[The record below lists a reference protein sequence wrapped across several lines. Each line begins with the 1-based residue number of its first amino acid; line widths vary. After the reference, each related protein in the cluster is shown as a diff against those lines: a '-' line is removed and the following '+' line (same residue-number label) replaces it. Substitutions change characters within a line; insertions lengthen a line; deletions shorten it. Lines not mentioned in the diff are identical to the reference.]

1 MERCKILEQSHLK
14 ESHYISFLIIL
25 LLVLSCKKVN
35 EDCNV
40 YEYPNAP
47 IKEWQTEVTGSEEE
61 SHGHYILACSDG
73 GYLQI
78 GETGFIPNSAK
89 ILVVKTNQT
98 GSLIWKKEFG
108 SSGNNLG
115 NSAIETSDGYIICGS
130 LNKNSV
136 LIKLDKMDGSP
147 LFTESINNG
156 GNDAFENLIMTA
168 NGIVAVGYVNAED
181 NTNTFYTEG
190 EGYITFLNSNGVKQN
205 GININQYLAQ
215 AYRIES
221 LNNQF
226 YISGL
231 TENANDYGLI
241 KIDSIGNVIWNKKY
255 GGTSADHC
263 FGMDMGDDG
272 SIFLTGHTLS
282 GTENWDTYT
291 MKIDTSGN
299 QIWETKAGNPRGFK
313 PKFIH
318 DEAWGVK
325 STSDGGCI
333 IVAGTG
339 DEYGRYK
346 RCCGSD
352 GDNSNTWHIY
362 LVKFDASGNTEW
374 QKTYG
379 GGKDVDWAGEAI
391 DLTSDGGVIVAL
403 DNGKFGFMKTE
414 PF

>member
-1 MERCKILEQSHLK
+1 MGKHY
-14 ESHYISFLIIL
+14 YISILVISLLFLG
-25 LLVLSCKKVN
+25 CRKVN
-35 EDCNV
+35 DDCNIND
-40 YEYPNAP
+40 YPNAP
-47 IKEWQTEVTGSEEE
+47 GIEWNTEVDGSGEE
-61 SHGHYILACSDG
+61 SHGHYILSCSDG
-73 GYLQI
+73 GFLQI

-89 ILVVKTNQT
+89 ILVVKTDEN
-98 GSLIWKKEFG
+98 GNLIWKKEFG
-108 SSGNNLG
+108 NGGNNLG
-115 NSAIETSDGYIICGS
+115 NSAIEISDGYIVCGAVNENSTIIKLNKSDGS
-130 LNKNSV
+130 L
-136 LIKLDKMDGSP
+136 
-147 LFTESINNG
+147 LFQETANNG
-156 GNDAFENLIMTA
+156 GNDAYEDLVITSA
-168 NGIVAVGYVNAED
+168 GIVAVGYVNAED

-215 AYRIES
+215 AYRIGS
-221 LNNQF
+221 LNNEF

-231 TENANDYGLI
+231 TENASDYGLI
-241 KIDSIGNVIWNKKY
+241 KTDSIGNVIWNKKY
-255 GGTSADHC
+255 GGPLADHC

-299 QIWETKAGNPRGFK
+299 QIWETKVGNPRGFK

-318 DEAWGVK
+318 DEAWGIK

-346 RCCGSD
+346 RRCGNNA
-352 GDNSNTWHIY
+352 DNSNTWHIY
-362 LVKFDASGNTEW
+362 LVKFDASGNIDW

-379 GGKDVDWAGEAI
+379 GEKGVDWAGEAI
-391 DLTSDGGVIVAL
+391 DLTSDGGAIVAL
-403 DNGKFGFMKTE
+403 DNGKFGFVKIE

>member
-1 MERCKILEQSHLK
+1 MGKHY
-14 ESHYISFLIIL
+14 YISILVISLLFLG
-25 LLVLSCKKVN
+25 CRKVN
-35 EDCNV
+35 DDCNMND
-40 YEYPNAP
+40 YPNAP
-47 IKEWQTEVTGSEEE
+47 GIEWNTEVDGSGEE
-61 SHGHYILACSDG
+61 SHGHYILSCSDG
-73 GYLQI
+73 GFLQI

-89 ILVVKTNQT
+89 ILVVKTDEN
-98 GSLIWKKEFG
+98 GNLIWKKEFG
-108 SSGNNLG
+108 NGGNNLG
-115 NSAIETSDGYIICGS
+115 NSAIETSDGYIVCGAVNENSTIIKLNKSDGS
-130 LNKNSV
+130 L
-136 LIKLDKMDGSP
+136 
-147 LFTESINNG
+147 LFQETANNG
-156 GNDAFENLIMTA
+156 GNDAYEDLVITSA
-168 NGIVAVGYVNAED
+168 GIVAVGYVNAED
-181 NTNTFYTEG
+181 NANTFYTEG

-241 KIDSIGNVIWNKKY
+241 KTDSIGNVIWNKKY

-318 DEAWGVK
+318 DEAWGIK

-339 DEYGRYK
+339 DEYGIYER
-346 RCCGSD
+346 RCGNN
-352 GDNSNTWHIY
+352 GDNSNTWHNY
-362 LVKFDASGNTEW
+362 LVKFDASGNIDW

-379 GGKDVDWAGEAI
+379 GEKGVDWAGEAI
-391 DLTSDGGVIVAL
+391 DLTSDGGAIVAL
-403 DNGKFGFMKTE
+403 DNGKFGFVKIE

>member
-1 MERCKILEQSHLK
+1 MGKHY
-14 ESHYISFLIIL
+14 YISILVISLLFLG
-25 LLVLSCKKVN
+25 CRKVN
-35 EDCNV
+35 DDCNIND
-40 YEYPNAP
+40 YPNAP
-47 IKEWQTEVTGSEEE
+47 GIEWNTEVDGSGEE
-61 SHGHYILACSDG
+61 SHGHYILSCSDG
-73 GYLQI
+73 GFLQI

-89 ILVVKTNQT
+89 ILVVKTDEN
-98 GSLIWKKEFG
+98 GNLIWKKEFG
-108 SSGNNLG
+108 NGGNNLG
-115 NSAIETSDGYIICGS
+115 NSAIETSDGYIVCGAVNENSTIIKLNKSDGS
-130 LNKNSV
+130 L
-136 LIKLDKMDGSP
+136 
-147 LFTESINNG
+147 LFQETANNG
-156 GNDAFENLIMTA
+156 GNDAYEDLVITSA
-168 NGIVAVGYVNAED
+168 GIVAVGYVNAED
-181 NTNTFYTEG
+181 NANTFYTEG

-215 AYRIES
+215 AYRIDS
-221 LNNQF
+221 LNNEF

-231 TENANDYGLI
+231 TENASDYGLI
-241 KIDSIGNVIWNKKY
+241 KTDSIGNVIWNKKY
-255 GGTSADHC
+255 GGPLADHC

-299 QIWETKAGNPRGFK
+299 QIWETKVGNPRGFK

-318 DEAWGVK
+318 DEAWGIK

-346 RCCGSD
+346 RRCGNN

-362 LVKFDASGNTEW
+362 LVKFDASGNIDW

-379 GGKDVDWAGEAI
+379 GEKGVDWAGEAI
-391 DLTSDGGVIVAL
+391 DLTSDGGAIVAL
-403 DNGKFGFMKTE
+403 DNGKFGFVKIE

>member
-1 MERCKILEQSHLK
+1 MK

-25 LLVLSCKKVN
+25 LLVLGCKKVN
-35 EDCNV
+35 DDCNV

-47 IKEWQTEVTGSEEE
+47 IKEWQTEFAGSEEE
-61 SHGHYILACSDG
+61 SHGHYILTCSDG

-78 GETGFIPNSAK
+78 GETGFVPNSAK

-98 GSLIWKKEFG
+98 GGLIWKKEFG

-115 NSAIETSDGYIICGS
+115 NSAIETSDGYIICGA

-147 LFTESINNG
+147 LFTRTIDNG
-156 GNDAFENLIMTA
+156 GNDAFENLIMAT

-181 NTNTFYTEG
+181 NTNTFYIEG
-190 EGYITFLNSNGVKQN
+190 EGYVTFLNSNGVKQN
-205 GININQYLAQ
+205 GINIKQYLAQ
-215 AYRIES
+215 AYRIGS
-221 LNNQF
+221 INNEF

-241 KIDSIGNVIWNKKY
+241 KTDSIGNVIWNKKY

-263 FGMDMGDDG
+263 FGMDMGDGG

-318 DEAWGVK
+318 DESWGVK

-346 RCCGSD
+346 RRCGND

-362 LVKFDASGNTEW
+362 LVKFDASGNIEW

-379 GGKDVDWAGEAI
+379 GGKSVDWAGEAI
-391 DLTSDGGVIVAL
+391 DLTSNGGGIVAL
-403 DNGKFGFMKTE
+403 DNGKFGFVKIK

>member
-1 MERCKILEQSHLK
+1 MGKHY
-14 ESHYISFLIIL
+14 YISILVISLLFLG
-25 LLVLSCKKVN
+25 CRKVN
-35 EDCNV
+35 DDCNIND
-40 YEYPNAP
+40 YPNAP
-47 IKEWQTEVTGSEEE
+47 GIEWNTEVDGSGEE
-61 SHGHYILACSDG
+61 SHGHYILSCSDG
-73 GYLQI
+73 GFLQI

-89 ILVVKTNQT
+89 ILVVKTDEN
-98 GSLIWKKEFG
+98 GNLIWKKEFG
-108 SSGNNLG
+108 NGGNNLG
-115 NSAIETSDGYIICGS
+115 NSAIEISDGYIVCGAVNENSTIIKLNKSDGS
-130 LNKNSV
+130 L
-136 LIKLDKMDGSP
+136 
-147 LFTESINNG
+147 LFQETANNG
-156 GNDAFENLIMTA
+156 GNDAYEDLVITSA
-168 NGIVAVGYVNAED
+168 GIVAVGYVNAED

-215 AYRIES
+215 AYRIGS
-221 LNNQF
+221 LNNEF

-231 TENANDYGLI
+231 TANANDYGLI
-241 KIDSIGNVIWNKKY
+241 KTDSIGNVIWNKKY
-255 GGTSADHC
+255 GGTSANHC

-299 QIWETKAGNPRGFK
+299 QIWETKAGNSRGFK

-346 RCCGSD
+346 RRCGSD

-379 GGKDVDWAGEAI
+379 GGKGVDWAGEAI
-391 DLTSDGGVIVAL
+391 DLTSDGGAIVAL
-403 DNGKFGFMKTE
+403 DNGKFGFMKIE

>member
-1 MERCKILEQSHLK
+1 MEKKYYIPILA
-14 ESHYISFLIIL
+14 ILIIL
-25 LLVLSCKKVN
+25 LGCKKVN
-35 EDCNV
+35 VDCNMND
-40 YEYPNAP
+40 YPNAP
-47 IKEWQTEVTGSEEE
+47 AIEWSTGVNGSGEE
-61 SHGHYILACSDG
+61 SHGHQILSCSDG
-73 GYLQI
+73 GFLQI

-89 ILVVKTNQT
+89 ILVVKTDEN

-108 SSGNNLG
+108 DEGNNLG
-115 NSAIETSDGYIICGS
+115 NSVIETPYSYMICGALNENS
-130 LNKNSV
+130 TVIKLNK
-136 LIKLDKMDGSP
+136 LDGSL
-147 LFTESINNG
+147 LFKETTNNG
-156 GNDAFENLIMTA
+156 GNDAYEDLILTST
-168 NGIVAVGYVNAED
+168 GIVAIGYVNAED
-181 NTNTFYTEG
+181 HTNTFYTGG
-190 EGYITFLNSNGVKQN
+190 EGYISFLDSNGIKKD
-205 GININQYLAQ
+205 GKNINQYVSQ
-215 AYRIES
+215 AYRIETF
-221 LNNQF
+221 NNEL

-231 TENANDYGLI
+231 TENANDYGLV
-241 KIDSIGNVIWNKKY
+241 KMDSIGNIIWNKKY
-255 GGTSADHC
+255 GGSSADHC
-263 FGMDMGDDG
+263 FGMDLGVDG
-272 SIFLTGHTLS
+272 SVFLTGHTLS

-291 MKIDTSGN
+291 IKINSSGS

-346 RCCGSD
+346 RRCGSD

-362 LVKFDASGNTEW
+362 LVKFNSIGNIEW

-379 GGKDVDWAGEAI
+379 GGKGIDWAGEAI

-403 DNGKFGFMKTE
+403 DNGKFGFVKIE

>member
-1 MERCKILEQSHLK
+1 MGKHY
-14 ESHYISFLIIL
+14 YISILVISLLFLG
-25 LLVLSCKKVN
+25 CRKVN
-35 EDCNV
+35 DDCNIND
-40 YEYPNAP
+40 YPNAP
-47 IKEWQTEVTGSEEE
+47 GIEWNTEVDGSGEE
-61 SHGHYILACSDG
+61 SHGHYILSCSDG
-73 GYLQI
+73 GFLQI

-89 ILVVKTNQT
+89 ILVVKTDEN
-98 GSLIWKKEFG
+98 GNLIWKKEFG
-108 SSGNNLG
+108 NGGNNLG
-115 NSAIETSDGYIICGS
+115 NSAIETSDGYIVCGAVNENSTIIKLNKSDGS
-130 LNKNSV
+130 L
-136 LIKLDKMDGSP
+136 
-147 LFTESINNG
+147 LFQETANNG
-156 GNDAFENLIMTA
+156 GNDAYEDLVITSA
-168 NGIVAVGYVNAED
+168 GIVAVGYVNAED
-181 NTNTFYTEG
+181 NANTFYTEG

-215 AYRIES
+215 AYRIGS
-221 LNNQF
+221 LNNEF

-231 TENANDYGLI
+231 TENASDYGLI
-241 KIDSIGNVIWNKKY
+241 KTDSIGNVIWNKKY
-255 GGTSADHC
+255 GGPLADHC

-299 QIWETKAGNPRGFK
+299 QIWETKVGNPRGFK

-318 DEAWGVK
+318 DEAWGIK

-339 DEYGRYK
+339 DEYGIYK
-346 RCCGSD
+346 RRCGNN

-362 LVKFDASGNTEW
+362 LVKFDASGNIDW

-379 GGKDVDWAGEAI
+379 GEKGVDWAGEAI
-391 DLTSDGGVIVAL
+391 DLTSDGGAIVAL
-403 DNGKFGFMKTE
+403 DNGKFGFVKIE

>member
-1 MERCKILEQSHLK
+1 MRKHY
-14 ESHYISFLIIL
+14 YISILVITLLFLG
-25 LLVLSCKKVN
+25 CRKVN
-35 EDCNV
+35 DDCNMND
-40 YEYPNAP
+40 YPNAP
-47 IKEWQTEVTGSEEE
+47 GIEWNTEVDGSGEE
-61 SHGHYILACSDG
+61 SHGHHILSCSDG
-73 GYLQI
+73 GFLQI

-89 ILVVKTNQT
+89 ILVVKTDEN
-98 GSLIWKKEFG
+98 GNLIWKKEFG
-108 SSGNNLG
+108 NGGNNLG
-115 NSAIETSDGYIICGS
+115 NSAIEISDGYIVCGAVNENSTIIKLNKSDGS
-130 LNKNSV
+130 L
-136 LIKLDKMDGSP
+136 
-147 LFTESINNG
+147 LFQETANNG
-156 GNDAFENLIMTA
+156 GNDAYEDLVITSA
-168 NGIVAVGYVNAED
+168 GIVAVGYVNAED
-181 NTNTFYTEG
+181 NANTFYTEG

-215 AYRIES
+215 AYRIGS
-221 LNNQF
+221 LNNEF

-231 TENANDYGLI
+231 TENASDYGLI
-241 KIDSIGNVIWNKKY
+241 KTDSIGNVIWNKKY
-255 GGTSADHC
+255 GGPLADHC

-299 QIWETKAGNPRGFK
+299 QIWETKVGNPRGFK

-318 DEAWGVK
+318 DEAWGIK

-339 DEYGRYK
+339 DEYGTYK
-346 RCCGSD
+346 RRCGNN

-362 LVKFDASGNTEW
+362 LVKFDASGNIAW

-379 GGKDVDWAGEAI
+379 GEKGVDWAGEAI
-391 DLTSDGGVIVAL
+391 DLTSDGGAIVAL
-403 DNGKFGFMKTE
+403 DNGKFGFVKIE

>member
-1 MERCKILEQSHLK
+1 MGKHY
-14 ESHYISFLIIL
+14 YISILVITLLFLG
-25 LLVLSCKKVN
+25 CRKVN
-35 EDCNV
+35 DDCNMND
-40 YEYPNAP
+40 YPNAP
-47 IKEWQTEVTGSEEE
+47 GIEWNTEVDGSGEE
-61 SHGHYILACSDG
+61 SHGHYILSCSDG
-73 GYLQI
+73 GFLQI

-89 ILVVKTNQT
+89 ILVVKTDEN
-98 GSLIWKKEFG
+98 GNLIWKKEFG
-108 SSGNNLG
+108 NGGNNLG
-115 NSAIETSDGYIICGS
+115 NSAIETFDGYIVCGAVNENSTIIKLNKSDGS
-130 LNKNSV
+130 L
-136 LIKLDKMDGSP
+136 
-147 LFTESINNG
+147 LFQETANNG
-156 GNDAFENLIMTA
+156 CNDAYEDLVITSA
-168 NGIVAVGYVNAED
+168 GIVAVGYVNAED

-215 AYRIES
+215 AYRIGS
-221 LNNQF
+221 LNNEF

-231 TENANDYGLI
+231 TENASDYGLI
-241 KIDSIGNVIWNKKY
+241 KTDSIGNVIWNKKY
-255 GGTSADHC
+255 GGPSADHC

-299 QIWETKAGNPRGFK
+299 QIWETKFGNPRGFK

-318 DEAWGVK
+318 DEAWGIK

-339 DEYGRYK
+339 DEYGIYK
-346 RCCGSD
+346 RRCGNN

-362 LVKFDASGNTEW
+362 LVKFDASGNIDW

-379 GGKDVDWAGEAI
+379 GEKGVDWAGEAI
-391 DLTSDGGVIVAL
+391 DLTSDGGAIVAL
-403 DNGKFGFMKTE
+403 DNGKFGFVKIE

>member
-1 MERCKILEQSHLK
+1 MGKHY
-14 ESHYISFLIIL
+14 YISILVISLLFLG
-25 LLVLSCKKVN
+25 CRKVN
-35 EDCNV
+35 DDCNMND
-40 YEYPNAP
+40 YPNAP
-47 IKEWQTEVTGSEEE
+47 GIEWNTEVDGSEEE
-61 SHGHYILACSDG
+61 SHGHYILSCSDG
-73 GYLQI
+73 GFLQI

-89 ILVVKTNQT
+89 ILVVKTDEN
-98 GSLIWKKEFG
+98 GNLIWKKEFG
-108 SSGNNLG
+108 NGGNNLG
-115 NSAIETSDGYIICGS
+115 NSAIETSDGYIVCGAVNENSTIIKLNKSDGS
-130 LNKNSV
+130 L
-136 LIKLDKMDGSP
+136 
-147 LFTESINNG
+147 LFQETANNG
-156 GNDAFENLIMTA
+156 GNDAYEDLVITSA
-168 NGIVAVGYVNAED
+168 GIVAVGYVNAED

-215 AYRIES
+215 AYRIGS
-221 LNNQF
+221 LNNEF

-231 TENANDYGLI
+231 TENASDYGLI
-241 KIDSIGNVIWNKKY
+241 KTDSIGNVIWNKKY
-255 GGTSADHC
+255 GGPLADHC

-299 QIWETKAGNPRGFK
+299 QIWETKVGNPRGFK

-318 DEAWGVK
+318 DEAWGIK
-325 STSDGGCI
+325 STSDGGRI

-339 DEYGRYK
+339 DEYGIYK
-346 RCCGSD
+346 RRCGNN

-362 LVKFDASGNTEW
+362 LVKFDASGNIDW

-379 GGKDVDWAGEAI
+379 GEKGVDWAGEAI
-391 DLTSDGGVIVAL
+391 DLTSDGGAIVAL
-403 DNGKFGFMKTE
+403 DNGKFGFVKIE

>member
-1 MERCKILEQSHLK
+1 MGKHY
-14 ESHYISFLIIL
+14 YISILVISLLFLG
-25 LLVLSCKKVN
+25 CRKVN
-35 EDCNV
+35 DDCNIND
-40 YEYPNAP
+40 YPNAP
-47 IKEWQTEVTGSEEE
+47 GIEWNTEVDGSEEE
-61 SHGHYILACSDG
+61 SHGHYILSCSDG
-73 GYLQI
+73 GFLQI

-89 ILVVKTNQT
+89 ILVVKTDEN
-98 GSLIWKKEFG
+98 GNLIWKKEFG
-108 SSGNNLG
+108 NGGNNLG
-115 NSAIETSDGYIICGS
+115 NSAIETFDGYIVCGAVNENSTIIKLNKSDGS
-130 LNKNSV
+130 L
-136 LIKLDKMDGSP
+136 
-147 LFTESINNG
+147 LFQETANNG
-156 GNDAFENLIMTA
+156 GNDAYEDLVITSA
-168 NGIVAVGYVNAED
+168 GIVAVGYVNAED

-231 TENANDYGLI
+231 TENASDYGLI
-241 KIDSIGNVIWNKKY
+241 KTDSIGNVIWNKKY
-255 GGTSADHC
+255 GGPLADHC

-299 QIWETKAGNPRGFK
+299 QIWETKVGNPRGFK

-318 DEAWGVK
+318 DEAWGIK

-346 RCCGSD
+346 RRCGNN

-362 LVKFDASGNTEW
+362 LVKFDASGNIDW

-379 GGKDVDWAGEAI
+379 GEKGVDWAGEAI
-391 DLTSDGGVIVAL
+391 DLTSDGGAIVAL
-403 DNGKFGFMKTE
+403 DNGKFGFVKIE

>member
-1 MERCKILEQSHLK
+1 MGKHY
-14 ESHYISFLIIL
+14 YISILVISLLFLG
-25 LLVLSCKKVN
+25 CRKVN
-35 EDCNV
+35 DDCNMND
-40 YEYPNAP
+40 YPNAP
-47 IKEWQTEVTGSEEE
+47 GIEWNTEVDGSGEE
-61 SHGHYILACSDG
+61 SHGHYILSCSDG
-73 GYLQI
+73 GFLQI

-89 ILVVKTNQT
+89 ILVVKTDEN
-98 GSLIWKKEFG
+98 GNLIWKKEFG
-108 SSGNNLG
+108 NGGNNLG
-115 NSAIETSDGYIICGS
+115 NSAIETSDGYIVCGAVNENSTIIKLNKSDGS
-130 LNKNSV
+130 L
-136 LIKLDKMDGSP
+136 
-147 LFTESINNG
+147 LFQETANNG
-156 GNDAFENLIMTA
+156 GNDAYEDLVITSA
-168 NGIVAVGYVNAED
+168 GIVAVGYVNAED

-205 GININQYLAQ
+205 GININQYLTQ
-215 AYRIES
+215 AYRIGS
-221 LNNQF
+221 LNNEF

-231 TENANDYGLI
+231 TENASDYGLI
-241 KIDSIGNVIWNKKY
+241 KTDSIGNVIWNKKY
-255 GGTSADHC
+255 GGPLADHC

-299 QIWETKAGNPRGFK
+299 QIWETKVGNPRGFK

-318 DEAWGVK
+318 DEAWGIK

-339 DEYGRYK
+339 DEYGTYK
-346 RCCGSD
+346 RRCGNN

-362 LVKFDASGNTEW
+362 LVKFDASGNIDW

-379 GGKDVDWAGEAI
+379 GEKGVDWAGEAI
-391 DLTSDGGVIVAL
+391 DLTSDGGAIVAL
-403 DNGKFGFMKTE
+403 DNGKFGFVKIE